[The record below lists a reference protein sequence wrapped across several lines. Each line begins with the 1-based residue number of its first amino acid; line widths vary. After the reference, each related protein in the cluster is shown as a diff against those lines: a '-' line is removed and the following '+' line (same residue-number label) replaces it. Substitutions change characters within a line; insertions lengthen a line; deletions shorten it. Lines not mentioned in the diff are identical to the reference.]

1 MDFNDQMNMYESLS
15 KQWKPLLESKKYP
28 EIKDSYRKRVTSV
41 LLENQKRFLKEST
54 DHHNKTGNVDKWDP
68 ILISLVRRA
77 APQLIAY
84 DICGVQPMSG
94 PTGLVFALRAAYGK
108 NGGSVGSAI
117 DNEALGLTE
126 PAPGFSGTSAL
137 GSTSALGDDGS
148 DFSFGVSGA
157 DRSNLGTTNAIIG
170 RGFDTPIGERLG
182 SSGNEAFQEMSIQID
197 KTSVEARTRG
207 LKAEYTMEL
216 EQDLK
221 ALHGLDAQTEL
232 ANMLSTEI
240 LAEINREIIRLIYK
254 VAKTGAQQTV
264 TPGAFDLQIDS
275 DGRWSVERFKGL
287 LFQIERECNAIGKE
301 TRRGKGNFI
310 ITSSDVA
317 AALAMAG
324 VLDYAPAIQSNL
336 EVDDTGNTFAGTIN
350 GRIKVYIDPY
360 HATSANNEYFVAGY
374 KGANPMDAGMFYC
387 PYVPLQMV
395 QAVGEDTFQPK
406 IGFKTRYGV
415 VSNPFVVNGSAPDA
429 QNMTA
434 NINQYY
440 RYVHVANLLA

>member
-28 EIKDSYRKRVTSV
+28 QIKDSYRKRVTSV
-41 LLENQKRFLKEST
+41 LLENQKKFLRESS

-108 NGGSVGSAI
+108 NGGSVEAAQE
-117 DNEALGLTE
+117 NEALGLTE
-126 PAPGFSGTSAL
+126 PASAFSGTSAL
-137 GSTSALGDDGS
+137 GQTSSVGTQ

-157 DRSNLGTTNAIIG
+157 SRSDLGTTNAIIG
-170 RGFDTPIGERLG
+170 RGLDTAIGERLG
-182 SSGNEAFQEMSIQID
+182 SANNEAFNEMSINID
-197 KTSVEARTRG
+197 KTSVEAKTRG

-254 VAKTGAQQTV
+254 VAKTGAQQT
-264 TPGAFDLQIDS
+264 TTAGAFDLQVDS

-287 LFQIERECNAIGKE
+287 LFQIERECNAIAKE

-324 VLDYAPAIQSNL
+324 VLDYAPALQSNL

-350 GRIKVYIDPY
+350 GRIKVFIDPY
-360 HATSANNEYFVAGY
+360 HSASANNEYFVAGY
-374 KGANPMDAGMFYC
+374 KGPNAMDAGLFYC

-415 VSNPFVVNGSAPDA
+415 VANPFVVNGSNTPDA